1 VIEIRYNGRLVV
13 TTDQAVEQARGRWA
27 NTAVLRSWIARHHI
41 TPAAELNARTK
52 LYYPEDL
59 GLETPK

>member
-1 VIEIRYNGRLVV
+1 MIQIRFNGRLVI
-13 TTDQAVEQARGRWA
+13 TTDQAVERSGRWK
-27 NTAVLRSWIARHHI
+27 NTASLRSWIARHGI

-59 GLETPK
+59 GLKEQQ